1 MSAKPSLSARYLDTA
16 ARRLAAGCV
25 SDPALSDNKADE
37 GSYSTSAAP
46 ACIGVNSMYVTNCGE
61 SEAQWAPDPGI
72 ATNFDDTYFLTVTG
86 YRPEAVILY

>member
-1 MSAKPSLSARYLDTA
+1 
-16 ARRLAAGCV
+16 
-25 SDPALSDNKADE
+25 
-37 GSYSTSAAP
+37 
-46 ACIGVNSMYVTNCGE
+46 MYVTNCGE